1 MEENKLDNFDE
12 MIGKVYSDVV
22 ETHEEFVFKT
32 VNNWLSKNY
41 MTVVSKKELVNAV
54 TLLRTINE
62 YDLDIHQLLTFV
74 NAYDEGYKD
83 GRKRGHQD
91 VMDEIAHTFKEMAN
105 KNERSDEDD

>member
-12 MIGKVYSDVV
+12 MIGKISSDVV
-22 ETHEEFVFKT
+22 ETHEEFVFQT

-62 YDLDIHQLLTFV
+62 CGLNIHQLLMFV
-74 NAYDEGYKD
+74 NAYDEGYKE
-83 GRKRGHQD
+83 GRKRGRQD
-91 VMDEIAHTFKEMAN
+91 VMDEIAHIFKELAN
-105 KNERSDEDD
+105 KNEEDNCE

>member
-1 MEENKLDNFDE
+1 MEKTELDDFYKV
-12 MIGKVYSDVV
+12 IGEVHTDFV
-22 ETHEEFVFKT
+22 ETREEFIFQT

-41 MTVVSKKELVNAV
+41 MTVVSKKELINAV

-91 VMDEIAHTFKEMAN
+91 VMDEIAHTFKELAN
-105 KNERSDEDD
+105 KNEQSDEDD

>member
-1 MEENKLDNFDE
+1 MEENKLDTLDE
-12 MIGKVYSDVV
+12 MIGKIYSDVV

-62 YDLDIHQLLTFV
+62 YGLNIHQLLMFA
-74 NAYDEGYKD
+74 NAYVDGYSA
-83 GRKRGHQD
+83 GRKIGRQ
-91 VMDEIAHTFKEMAN
+91 EIIKEMIDIFKEDTR
-105 KNERSDEDD
+105 K